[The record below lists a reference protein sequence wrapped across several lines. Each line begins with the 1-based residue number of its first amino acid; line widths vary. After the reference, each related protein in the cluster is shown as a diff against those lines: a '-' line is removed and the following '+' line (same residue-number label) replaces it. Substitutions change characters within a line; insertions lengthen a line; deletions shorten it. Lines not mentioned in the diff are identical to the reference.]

1 MPTVPVLVQTRRR
14 APAATATVAITLLV
28 VTVVVWTIIV
38 VVDNGPTIGEIPDDG
53 PWSIGISHPGG
64 PQGDVTSCAHDR
76 SVSSSLMTADLPSSS
91 TSVQLEDTA
100 TRDDVQRV
108 LDCLDD
114 ALAGGDITVAT
125 RP

>member
-1 MPTVPVLVQTRRR
+1 MPALDPSGRRTR
-14 APAATATVAITLLV
+14 AATASIAITLLV
-28 VTVVVWTIIV
+28 AGATVVVVTR
-38 VVDNGPTIGEIPDDG
+38 GPSIGEIPDQG
-53 PWSIGISHPGG
+53 PWSIGVSHRGG
-64 PQGDVTSCAHDR
+64 PQGDMSSCVRDR

-91 TSVQLEDTA
+91 TSVQLEDDA

-114 ALAGGDITVAT
+114 ALTGGTITVST